1 MLLAAPLNSS
11 CIVQNAEATAGF
23 EYNICSQAL
32 FQEQHLFPPAA
43 AGAGQLSRIC
53 AVPPCVVICVITL
66 LFTPD
71 PDCPALPCRY
81 RLAKE
86 QPNRPAGEALDYII
100 MQALDPQAAAVA
112 AGEKPPQRGLLESV
126 GATMASMQRFMKSLS
141 Q

>member
-1 MLLAAPLNSS
+1 MYCDPHCSHLALAAL
-11 CIVQNAEATAGF
+11 
-23 EYNICSQAL
+23 Y
-32 FQEQHLFPPAA
+32 
-43 AGAGQLSRIC
+43 
-53 AVPPCVVICVITL
+53 
-66 LFTPD
+66 
-71 PDCPALPCRY
+71 CRY
-81 RLAKE
+81 RLVKE